1 MVARIPKPGHRF
13 TVENAPTFL
22 ASGFGSIELDEVSA
36 RIVLD
41 DPEPIVRFVDSCEE
55 FYAPAVRVG
64 WPTVVERVRAAVAAE
79 IAERGT
85 FETETES
92 GVFVCRA

>member
-1 MVARIPKPGHRF
+1 
-13 TVENAPTFL
+13 
-22 ASGFGSIELDEVSA
+22 
-36 RIVLD
+36 
-41 DPEPIVRFVDSCEE
+41 
-55 FYAPAVRVG
+55 VRVG